1 MTVRAG
7 TDRRPSLNSRSG
19 GWLVS
24 AAAMLLV
31 SAMPLLVAACSPG
44 ASATPLPSGLSGS
57 LPPPA
62 TGTPAASAGSGASSA
77 SSSPASSPVSSGT
90 VRIDPA
96 LLIVLP
102 TTVEGAAVAEA
113 PEAEAESATDRTL
126 SGSVDRLASAFVAS
140 ADGTNWAYASIIAL
154 KVGAFNE
161 PFYRDWRDTFDR
173 GACSQAGGVTGSA
186 QTSIGGRLVFIGR
199 CAGGLLTYHAYLPGT
214 NLLISISALGP
225 ERYGERVVQGL
236 RGN

>member
-7 TDRRPSLNSRSG
+7 TGRRPSLNSRSG

-31 SAMPLLVAACSPG
+31 SAMSLLVAACSPG
-44 ASATPLPSGLSGS
+44 ASATPLASGLSGS

-62 TGTPAASAGSGASSA
+62 TGTPGASAGSGAASP

-90 VRIDPA
+90 VRIDPT
-96 LLIVLP
+96 LLTVLP
-102 TTVEGAAVAEA
+102 TTVEGVTVAEA